1 MDNPYPN
8 CTYSLDD
15 YNESSYW
22 DQDILYQLCNNSEFV
37 QAWTGYRVLYLI
49 LFILVFCWSF
59 LGFIMQFVQ
68 KKPKNLC
75 FYANMTLTMASLFRV
90 VFMLDPWGFLGF
102 YGHAL
107 NYFLFFQFYTFAV
120 FSLFLI
126 TGMWFEVI
134 NTRVTKADLKF
145 KRSKIIALIVAAIWG
160 VLAIL
165 LTTLEVFLN
174 LSVLSLLCDIFLGVF
189 AAIVLVYNITVG
201 IILIKKLKKATG
213 TEKTVKNITIFLFL
227 IPLSIFGNIIEDVIF
242 LYLRQK
248 KFVDW
253 LYIFE
258 NILFLSFF

>member
-1 MDNPYPN
+1 
-8 CTYSLDD
+8 
-15 YNESSYW
+15 
-22 DQDILYQLCNNSEFV
+22 
-37 QAWTGYRVLYLI
+37 
-49 LFILVFCWSF
+49 
-59 LGFIMQFVQ
+59 MQFVQ

-75 FYANMTLTMASLFRV
+75 FYANVTLMIASIFRV

-107 NYFLFFQFYTFAV
+107 NYFLFFQFYTFAI

-174 LSVLSLLCDIFLGVF
+174 LSVLSLLCDIFLAVF
-189 AAIVLVYNITVG
+189 AVIVLVYNITVG

-227 IPLSIFGNIIEDVIF
+227 VPLSIFGNIIEDVIF

-248 KFVDW
+248 N
-253 LYIFE
+253 LLTGYIFLK
-258 NILFLSFF
+258 IYYFCHFF